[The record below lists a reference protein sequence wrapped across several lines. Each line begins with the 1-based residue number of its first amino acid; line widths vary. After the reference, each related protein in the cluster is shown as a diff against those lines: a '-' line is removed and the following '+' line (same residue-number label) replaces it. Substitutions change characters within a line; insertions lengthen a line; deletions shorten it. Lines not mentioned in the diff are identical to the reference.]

1 MMSAE
6 SAEDKDSDSSPE
18 GEDEGEDGER
28 ERKATVGSS
37 MLTLHIKVVL
47 VSVVL
52 ICLPT
57 LKNLS
62 QTLPHPKVRCP
73 AVQASRQGHLSAD
86 IVPPLSLLQLE
97 QQQQWAAGSL

>member
-1 MMSAE
+1 MSAE

-28 ERKATVGSS
+28 GRKATVGSS

-57 LKNLS
+57 LKNFS
-62 QTLPHPKVRCP
+62 QTPTPPPPKVRCP
-73 AVQASRQGHLSAD
+73 AVQASGQGHLSAD
-86 IVPPLSLLQLE
+86 VVPPLSLLQLE
-97 QQQQWAAGSL
+97 QQQWAAKSL